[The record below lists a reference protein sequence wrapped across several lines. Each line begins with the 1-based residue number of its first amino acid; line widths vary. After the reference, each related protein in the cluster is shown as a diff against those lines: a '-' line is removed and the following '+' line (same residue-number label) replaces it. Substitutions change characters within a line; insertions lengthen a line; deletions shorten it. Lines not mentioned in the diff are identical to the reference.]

1 MAPLSVDS
9 KLHPAG
15 TKTTDDATAA
25 VATTPAEEEDP
36 PRIPT
41 PPTPPPDLCL
51 AGTAPMG
58 PEDYLKRKKPKR
70 RRKRKIEMDLDLQ
83 GIPPGEGAFVE
94 TVISAVVLIMMMM
107 MMMTVMFAPRMFSRT
122 SPSSLA
128 RLCV

>member
-9 KLHPAG
+9 KLHPTG
-15 TKTTDDATAA
+15 TKITDDANA
-25 VATTPAEEEDP
+25 VAATTPAEEEQP

-83 GIPPGEGAFVE
+83 GIPPGEGAFCRNCIIADYDDGSSDVC
-94 TVISAVVLIMMMM
+94 SLHVL
-107 MMMTVMFAPRMFSRT
+107 
-122 SPSSLA
+122 
-128 RLCV
+128 